1 MLSVSREC
9 DLLNTLVSSEKKK
22 TGSVWRKIKFGIPL
36 YTMMIP
42 GFIYLFIN
50 NYLPMA
56 GLVVAFKQY
65 DARKGIFGSDFIGF
79 QNFKY
84 LFATKDALVITR
96 NTLLYNAAFIVLNTV
111 LSIFIAILL
120 SELFSIGARKL
131 YQSVILLPFLISTVI
146 AGYIVYGFL
155 SADSGFINKSV
166 LPLLGIDDISWY
178 NEPKYWPVVITFV
191 YIWKNVGYNCI
202 IYLSAI
208 IGIDRQY
215 YEAAALEGAD
225 KIRQIFSITLP
236 MIKSVTIMLILL
248 AIGRIFYADFGLFY
262 QVPMN
267 SGALFPT
274 TNVIDTYVYRS
285 LIQIGNIGM
294 SSAAGFY
301 QSIVGLVLVSVSNL
315 VIRKVDPES
324 ALF

>member
-1 MLSVSREC
+1 M
-9 DLLNTLVSSEKKK
+9 NTLAASEKKK
-22 TGSVWRKIKFGIPL
+22 AGSVWRRLKFGIPL

-42 GFIYLFIN
+42 GFIYLFVN
-50 NYLPMA
+50 NYMPMA
-56 GLVVAFKQY
+56 GLIVAFKQY

-96 NTLLYNAAFIVLNTV
+96 NTLLYNGAFIVLNTV

-120 SELFSIGARKL
+120 SELFSVGARKL

-155 SADSGFINKSV
+155 SADSGFINKSI

-178 NEPKYWPVVITFV
+178 NEPKYWPVIITLV

-215 YEAAALEGAD
+215 YEAAAL
-225 KIRQIFSITLP
+225 
-236 MIKSVTIMLILL
+236 
-248 AIGRIFYADFGLFY
+248 
-262 QVPMN
+262 
-267 SGALFPT
+267 
-274 TNVIDTYVYRS
+274 
-285 LIQIGNIGM
+285 
-294 SSAAGFY
+294 
-301 QSIVGLVLVSVSNL
+301 
-315 VIRKVDPES
+315 
-324 ALF
+324 

>member
-1 MLSVSREC
+1 MLI
-9 DLLNTLVSSEKKK
+9 TLAASEKKK
-22 TGSVWRKIKFGIPL
+22 AGSVWRRLKFGIPL

-42 GFIYLFIN
+42 GFIYLFVN
-50 NYLPMA
+50 NYMPMA
-56 GLVVAFKQY
+56 GLIVAFKQY

-96 NTLLYNAAFIVLNTV
+96 NTLLYNGAFIVLNTV

-120 SELFSIGARKL
+120 SELFSVGARKL

-155 SADSGFINKSV
+155 SADSGFINKSI

-178 NEPKYWPVVITFV
+178 NEPKYWPVIITLV

-215 YEAAALEGAD
+215 YEAAALEGAG
-225 KIRQIFSITLP
+225 KVRQIFSITLP

-315 VIRKVDPES
+315 VIRRADPES

>member
-1 MLSVSREC
+1 MA
-9 DLLNTLVSSEKKK
+9 NAKAISSTRPSGK
-22 TGSVWRKIKFGIPL
+22 GSILRRLRFGIPL

-42 GFIYLFIN
+42 GMLYLFIN

-56 GLVVAFKQY
+56 GLVVAFKKYNAKQ
-65 DARKGIFGSDFIGF
+65 GIFGSDWVGF
-79 QNFKY
+79 SNFEY
-84 LFATKDALVITR
+84 LFKTSDAWVITR
-96 NTLLYNAAFIVLNTV
+96 NTLLYNTAFIIVNTV

-120 SELFSIGARKL
+120 SELFSVTARKF
-131 YQSVILLPFLISTVI
+131 YQSAILLPFLISTVI
-146 AGYIVYGFL
+146 AGYLVFGFL
-155 SADSGFINKSV
+155 STDSGFINKSI
-166 LPLLGIDDISWY
+166 LPLLGIDPIAWY
-178 NEPKYWPVVITFV
+178 NEPDYWPVILILVN
-191 YIWKNVGYNCI
+191 IWKNVGYNCI

-215 YEAAALEGAD
+215 YEAASLEGAG
-225 KIRQIFSITLP
+225 KVRQIFSITIP
-236 MIKSVTIMLILL
+236 MIKPVTIMLVLL

-267 SGALFPT
+267 SGALYPT

-285 LIQIGNIGM
+285 LLQIGNIGM

-301 QSIVGLVLVSVSNL
+301 QSIVGLVLVTCANL

>member
-1 MLSVSREC
+1 M
-9 DLLNTLVSSEKKK
+9 NTLVSSEKKK

-215 YEAAALEGAD
+215 YEAAALEGAG

-294 SSAAGFY
+294 SSACLLY
-301 QSIVGLVLVSVSNL
+301 TSPSPRDS
-315 VIRKVDPES
+315 
-324 ALF
+324 

>member
-1 MLSVSREC
+1 M
-9 DLLNTLVSSEKKK
+9 NTLVSSEKKK

-215 YEAAALEGAD
+215 YEAAALEGAG

-262 QVPMN
+262 QVPMD
-267 SGALFPT
+267 SGALYNV
-274 TNVIDTYVYRS
+274 TNTIDTYVYRS
-285 LIQIGNIGM
+285 MMVLNNI
-294 SSAAGFY
+294 SSASAASAFQSVCGFLLVFTVNM
-301 QSIVGLVLVSVSNL
+301 IV
-315 VIRKVDPES
+315 RKLDRDN

>member
-1 MLSVSREC
+1 MENVKRG
-9 DLLNTLVSSEKKK
+9 K
-22 TGSVWRKIKFGIPL
+22 GSKILKQLKFGFPL

-42 GFIYLFIN
+42 GMIYLFIN
-50 NYLPMA
+50 NYMPMA

-65 DARKGIFGSDFIGF
+65 NAKQGIFSSPWIGL
-79 QNFKY
+79 QNFEY
-84 LFATKDALVITR
+84 LFKTKDAWVITR
-96 NTLLYNAAFIVLNTV
+96 NTLLYNTVFIILNTV

-120 SELFSIGARKL
+120 SELFSIRARKF
-131 YQSVILLPFLISTVI
+131 YQSTILLPFLISTVI
-146 AGYIVYGFL
+146 AGYLVFGFL
-155 SADSGFINKSV
+155 STDSGFVNKTI
-166 LPLLGIDDISWY
+166 LPLLGKEPIAWY
-178 NEPKYWPVVITFV
+178 NEPKYWPVVITIV

-215 YEAAALEGAD
+215 YEAAALEGAG

-236 MIKSVTIMLILL
+236 MIKSVTIMLVLL

-267 SGALFPT
+267 SGALYPT

-285 LIQIGNIGM
+285 LLQIGNIGM

-301 QSIVGLVLVSVSNL
+301 QSVVGLILVTLANL
-315 VIRKVDPES
+315 VIRKIDPES

>member
-1 MLSVSREC
+1 M
-9 DLLNTLVSSEKKK
+9 NTLADSEKKK
-22 TGSVWRKIKFGIPL
+22 AGSVWRRLKFGIPL

-42 GFIYLFIN
+42 GFIYLFVN
-50 NYLPMA
+50 NYMPMA
-56 GLVVAFKQY
+56 GLIVAFKQY

-96 NTLLYNAAFIVLNTV
+96 NTLLYNGVFIVLNTV

-120 SELFSIGARKL
+120 SELFSVGARKL

-155 SADSGFINKSV
+155 SADSGFINKSI

-178 NEPKYWPVVITFV
+178 NEPKYWPVIITLV

-215 YEAAALEGAD
+215 YEAAALEGAG
-225 KIRQIFSITLP
+225 KVRQIFSITLP

-315 VIRKVDPES
+315 VIRRADPES

>member
-1 MLSVSREC
+1 MLKASAA
-9 DLLNTLVSSEKKK
+9 NEKKGK
-22 TGSVWRKIKFGIPL
+22 SIWRRLKFGIPL

-42 GFIYLFIN
+42 GFIYLIIN
-50 NYLPMA
+50 NYMPMA

-65 DARKGIFGSDFIGF
+65 DARKGIFGSDFIGL

-96 NTLLYNAAFIVLNTV
+96 NTLLYNALFIVLNTV

-120 SELFSIGARKL
+120 SELFSVGARKI

-146 AGYIVYGFL
+146 AGYIVFGFL
-155 SADSGFINKSV
+155 SADSGFVNKSI
-166 LPLLGIDDISWY
+166 LPLFGIEGISWY
-178 NEPKYWPVVITFV
+178 NEPKYWPVIITLV

-215 YEAAALEGAD
+215 YEAAALEGAG
-225 KIRQIFSITLP
+225 KVRQIFSITLP

-301 QSIVGLVLVSVSNL
+301 QSIVGLVLVSISNL

>member
-1 MLSVSREC
+1 
-9 DLLNTLVSSEKKK
+9 
-22 TGSVWRKIKFGIPL
+22 
-36 YTMMIP
+36 
-42 GFIYLFIN
+42 
-50 NYLPMA
+50 
-56 GLVVAFKQY
+56 
-65 DARKGIFGSDFIGF
+65 
-79 QNFKY
+79 
-84 LFATKDALVITR
+84 
-96 NTLLYNAAFIVLNTV
+96 
-111 LSIFIAILL
+111 
-120 SELFSIGARKL
+120 
-131 YQSVILLPFLISTVI
+131 
-146 AGYIVYGFL
+146 
-155 SADSGFINKSV
+155 
-166 LPLLGIDDISWY
+166 
-178 NEPKYWPVVITFV
+178 
-191 YIWKNVGYNCI
+191 
-202 IYLSAI
+202 
-208 IGIDRQY
+208 
-215 YEAAALEGAD
+215 
-225 KIRQIFSITLP
+225 

>member
-1 MLSVSREC
+1 M
-9 DLLNTLVSSEKKK
+9 
-22 TGSVWRKIKFGIPL
+22 
-36 YTMMIP
+36 
-42 GFIYLFIN
+42 FIN

-215 YEAAALEGAD
+215 YEAAALEGAG

>member
-1 MLSVSREC
+1 MLKASAA
-9 DLLNTLVSSEKKK
+9 NEKKGK
-22 TGSVWRKIKFGIPL
+22 SIWRRLKFGIPL

-42 GFIYLFIN
+42 GFIYLIIN
-50 NYLPMA
+50 NYMPMA

-65 DARKGIFGSDFIGF
+65 DARKGIFGSDFIGL

-96 NTLLYNAAFIVLNTV
+96 NTLLYNALFIVLNTV

-120 SELFSIGARKL
+120 SELFSVGARKI

-146 AGYIVYGFL
+146 AGYIVFGFL
-155 SADSGFINKSV
+155 SADSGFVNKSI
-166 LPLLGIDDISWY
+166 LPLFGIEGISWY
-178 NEPKYWPVVITFV
+178 NEPKYWPVIITLV

-215 YEAAALEGAD
+215 YEAAALEGAG

-301 QSIVGLVLVSVSNL
+301 QSIVGLVLVSISNL

>member
-1 MLSVSREC
+1 M
-9 DLLNTLVSSEKKK
+9 NTLADSEKKK
-22 TGSVWRKIKFGIPL
+22 AGSVWRRLKFGIPL

-42 GFIYLFIN
+42 GFIYLFVN
-50 NYLPMA
+50 NYMPMA
-56 GLVVAFKQY
+56 GLIVAFKQY

-96 NTLLYNAAFIVLNTV
+96 NTLLYNGAFIVLNTV

-120 SELFSIGARKL
+120 SELFSVGARKL

-155 SADSGFINKSV
+155 SADSGFINKSI

-178 NEPKYWPVVITFV
+178 NEPKYWPVIITLV

-215 YEAAALEGAD
+215 YEAAALEGAG
-225 KIRQIFSITLP
+225 KVRQIFSITLP

-315 VIRKVDPES
+315 VIRRADPES

>member
-1 MLSVSREC
+1 M
-9 DLLNTLVSSEKKK
+9 NTLAASEKKK
-22 TGSVWRKIKFGIPL
+22 AGSVWRRLKFGIPL

-42 GFIYLFIN
+42 GFIYLFVN
-50 NYLPMA
+50 NYMPMA
-56 GLVVAFKQY
+56 GLIVAFKQY

-96 NTLLYNAAFIVLNTV
+96 NTLLYNGVFIVLNTV

-120 SELFSIGARKL
+120 SELFSVGARKL

-155 SADSGFINKSV
+155 SADSGFINKSI

-178 NEPKYWPVVITFV
+178 NEPKYWPVIITLV

-215 YEAAALEGAD
+215 YEAAALEGAG
-225 KIRQIFSITLP
+225 KVRQIFSITLP

-315 VIRKVDPES
+315 VIRRADPES

>member
-1 MLSVSREC
+1 
-9 DLLNTLVSSEKKK
+9 
-22 TGSVWRKIKFGIPL
+22 
-36 YTMMIP
+36 
-42 GFIYLFIN
+42 
-50 NYLPMA
+50 MA

-215 YEAAALEGAD
+215 YEAAALEGAG

>member
-1 MLSVSREC
+1 M
-9 DLLNTLVSSEKKK
+9 NTLAASEKKK
-22 TGSVWRKIKFGIPL
+22 AGSVWRRLKFGIPL

-42 GFIYLFIN
+42 GFIYLFVN
-50 NYLPMA
+50 NYMPMA
-56 GLVVAFKQY
+56 GLIVAFKQY
-65 DARKGIFGSDFIGF
+65 DARKGIFGSDFIRF

-96 NTLLYNAAFIVLNTV
+96 NTLLYNGVFIVLNTV

-120 SELFSIGARKL
+120 SELFSVGARKL

-155 SADSGFINKSV
+155 SADSGFISKSI

-178 NEPKYWPVVITFV
+178 NEPKYWPVIITLV

-215 YEAAALEGAD
+215 YEAAALEGAG
-225 KIRQIFSITLP
+225 KVRQIFSITLP
-236 MIKSVTIMLILL
+236 MIKAVTIMLILL

-315 VIRKVDPES
+315 VIRRADPES

>member
-1 MLSVSREC
+1 MTKGKPRGTVSA
-9 DLLNTLVSSEKKK
+9 
-22 TGSVWRKIKFGIPL
+22 TGGGGLWRRLRFGIPL

-42 GFIYLFIN
+42 GMLYLLIN

-65 DARKGIFGSDFIGF
+65 NARKGIFGSDWVGLA
-79 QNFKY
+79 NFEY
-84 LFATKDALVITR
+84 LFKTSDAWVITR
-96 NTLLYNAAFIVLNTV
+96 NTLLYNAAFIVINTV
-111 LSIFIAILL
+111 LSIFVAILL
-120 SELFSIGARKL
+120 SELFSVTARKI
-131 YQSVILLPFLISTVI
+131 YQSAILLPFLISTVI
-146 AGYIVYGFL
+146 AGYLVFGFL
-155 SADSGFINKSV
+155 STDSGFINKTI
-166 LPLLGIDDISWY
+166 LPLLGIDPIAWY
-178 NEPKYWPVVITFV
+178 NEPGYWPVILILVN
-191 YIWKNVGYNCI
+191 IWKNVGYNCI

-215 YEAAALEGAD
+215 YEAASLEGAS
-225 KIRQIFSITLP
+225 KVRQIFSITIP
-236 MIKSVTIMLILL
+236 MIKPVTIMLVLL

-267 SGALFPT
+267 SGALYPT

-285 LIQIGNIGM
+285 LLQIGNIGM

-301 QSIVGLVLVSVSNL
+301 QSIVGLVLVAGANL
-315 VIRKVDPES
+315 VIRKIDPES

>member
-1 MLSVSREC
+1 M
-9 DLLNTLVSSEKKK
+9 LNTLAASEKKK
-22 TGSVWRKIKFGIPL
+22 AGSVWRRLKFGIPL

-42 GFIYLFIN
+42 GFIYLFVN
-50 NYLPMA
+50 NYMPMA
-56 GLVVAFKQY
+56 GLIVAFKQY

-96 NTLLYNAAFIVLNTV
+96 NTLLYNGAFIVLNTV

-120 SELFSIGARKL
+120 SELFSVGARKL

-155 SADSGFINKSV
+155 SADSGFINKSI

-178 NEPKYWPVVITFV
+178 NEPKYWPVIITLV

-215 YEAAALEGAD
+215 YEAAALEGAG
-225 KIRQIFSITLP
+225 KVRQIFSITLP

-315 VIRKVDPES
+315 VIRRADPES

>member
-1 MLSVSREC
+1 MLKASAT
-9 DLLNTLVSSEKKK
+9 NEKKGK
-22 TGSVWRKIKFGIPL
+22 SIWRRLKFGIPL
-36 YTMMIP
+36 YTMMLP
-42 GFIYLFIN
+42 GFIYLIIN
-50 NYLPMA
+50 NYMPMA

-65 DARKGIFGSDFIGF
+65 DARKGIFGSDFIGL

-96 NTLLYNAAFIVLNTV
+96 NTLLYNAVFIVLNTV

-120 SELFSIGARKL
+120 SELFSVAARKI

-146 AGYIVYGFL
+146 AGYIVFGFL
-155 SADSGFINKSV
+155 SADSGFVNKSI
-166 LPLLGIDDISWY
+166 LPLLGIDGISWY
-178 NEPKYWPVVITFV
+178 NEPKYWPVIITLV
-191 YIWKNVGYNCI
+191 YIWKNIGYNCI

-215 YEAAALEGAD
+215 YEAAALEGAG
-225 KIRQIFSITLP
+225 KVRQIFSITLP

-315 VIRKVDPES
+315 VIRRVDPES

>member
-1 MLSVSREC
+1 M
-9 DLLNTLVSSEKKK
+9 LNTLAASEKKK
-22 TGSVWRKIKFGIPL
+22 AGSVWRRLKFGIPL

-42 GFIYLFIN
+42 GFIYLFVN
-50 NYLPMA
+50 NYMPMA
-56 GLVVAFKQY
+56 GLIVAFKQY

-96 NTLLYNAAFIVLNTV
+96 NTLLYNGVFIVLNTV

-120 SELFSIGARKL
+120 SELFSVGARKL

-155 SADSGFINKSV
+155 SADSGFINKSI

-178 NEPKYWPVVITFV
+178 NEPKYWPVIITLV

-215 YEAAALEGAD
+215 YEAAALEGAG
-225 KIRQIFSITLP
+225 KVRQIFSITLP

-315 VIRKVDPES
+315 VIRRADPES

>member
-215 YEAAALEGAD
+215 YEAAALEGAG

>member
-1 MLSVSREC
+1 
-9 DLLNTLVSSEKKK
+9 LNTLADSEKKK
-22 TGSVWRKIKFGIPL
+22 AGSVWRRLKFGIPL

-42 GFIYLFIN
+42 GFIYLFVN
-50 NYLPMA
+50 NYMPMA
-56 GLVVAFKQY
+56 GLIVAFKQY

-96 NTLLYNAAFIVLNTV
+96 NTLLYNGAFIVLNTV

-120 SELFSIGARKL
+120 SELFSVGARKL

-155 SADSGFINKSV
+155 SADSGFINKSI

-178 NEPKYWPVVITFV
+178 NEPKYWPVIITLV

-215 YEAAALEGAD
+215 YEAAALEGAG
-225 KIRQIFSITLP
+225 KVRQIFSITLP

-315 VIRKVDPES
+315 VIRRADPES

>member
-1 MLSVSREC
+1 M
-9 DLLNTLVSSEKKK
+9 NTLSASEKKK
-22 TGSVWRKIKFGIPL
+22 TGSVWRRIKFGIPL

-50 NYLPMA
+50 NYMPMA

-65 DARKGIFGSDFIGF
+65 DARRGIFGSDFIGF

-120 SELFSIGARKL
+120 SELFSVRARKL

-155 SADSGFINKSV
+155 SADSGFINKSI
-166 LPLLGIDDISWY
+166 LPLLGIENISWY
-178 NEPKYWPVVITFV
+178 NEPKYWPVVITLV

-215 YEAAALEGAD
+215 YEAAALEGAG
-225 KIRQIFSITLP
+225 KVRQIFSITLP

-301 QSIVGLVLVSVSNL
+301 QSIVGLVLVSVSNI
-315 VIRKVDPES
+315 VIRKIDPES

>member
-1 MLSVSREC
+1 
-9 DLLNTLVSSEKKK
+9 
-22 TGSVWRKIKFGIPL
+22 
-36 YTMMIP
+36 MMIP
-42 GFIYLFIN
+42 GFIYLFVN
-50 NYLPMA
+50 NYMPMA
-56 GLVVAFKQY
+56 GLIVAFKQY

-96 NTLLYNAAFIVLNTV
+96 NTLLYNGVFIVLNTV

-120 SELFSIGARKL
+120 SELFSVGARKL

-155 SADSGFINKSV
+155 SADSGFINKSI

-178 NEPKYWPVVITFV
+178 NEPKYWPVIITLV

-215 YEAAALEGAD
+215 YEAAALEGAG
-225 KIRQIFSITLP
+225 KVRQIFSITLP

-315 VIRKVDPES
+315 VIRRADPES

>member
-1 MLSVSREC
+1 M
-9 DLLNTLVSSEKKK
+9 NTLADSEKKK
-22 TGSVWRKIKFGIPL
+22 AGSVWRRLKFGIPL

-42 GFIYLFIN
+42 GFIYLFVN
-50 NYLPMA
+50 NYMPMA
-56 GLVVAFKQY
+56 GLIVAFKQY

-96 NTLLYNAAFIVLNTV
+96 NTLLYNGAFIVLNTV

-120 SELFSIGARKL
+120 SELFSVGARKL

-155 SADSGFINKSV
+155 SADSGFINKSI

-178 NEPKYWPVVITFV
+178 NEPKYWPVIITLV

-215 YEAAALEGAD
+215 YEAAALEGAG
-225 KIRQIFSITLP
+225 KVRQIFSITLP

-262 QVPMN
+262 QVPMH

-315 VIRKVDPES
+315 VIRRADPES

>member
-1 MLSVSREC
+1 
-9 DLLNTLVSSEKKK
+9 
-22 TGSVWRKIKFGIPL
+22 
-36 YTMMIP
+36 MIP

-215 YEAAALEGAD
+215 YEAAALEGAG

>member
-1 MLSVSREC
+1 MLKASAA
-9 DLLNTLVSSEKKK
+9 NEKKGK
-22 TGSVWRKIKFGIPL
+22 SIWRRLRFGIPL

-42 GFIYLFIN
+42 GFIYLIIN
-50 NYLPMA
+50 NYMPMA

-65 DARKGIFGSDFIGF
+65 DARKGIFASDFIGL

-96 NTLLYNAAFIVLNTV
+96 NTLLYNALFIVLNTV

-120 SELFSIGARKL
+120 SELFSVGARKI

-146 AGYIVYGFL
+146 AGYIVFGFL
-155 SADSGFINKSV
+155 SADSGFVNKSI
-166 LPLLGIDDISWY
+166 LPLFGIEGISWY
-178 NEPKYWPVVITFV
+178 NEPKYWPVIITLV

-215 YEAAALEGAD
+215 YEAAALEGAG

-301 QSIVGLVLVSVSNL
+301 QSIVGLVLVSISNL

>member
-1 MLSVSREC
+1 M
-9 DLLNTLVSSEKKK
+9 NTLVSSEKKK

-215 YEAAALEGAD
+215 YEAAALEGAG

>member
-1 MLSVSREC
+1 M
-9 DLLNTLVSSEKKK
+9 NTLVSSEKKK

-65 DARKGIFGSDFIGF
+65 DARKGIFGTDFIGF

-215 YEAAALEGAD
+215 YEAAALEGAG

>member
-1 MLSVSREC
+1 MCIR
-9 DLLNTLVSSEKKK
+9 D
-22 TGSVWRKIKFGIPL
+22 R
-36 YTMMIP
+36 
-42 GFIYLFIN
+42 
-50 NYLPMA
+50 
-56 GLVVAFKQY
+56 
-65 DARKGIFGSDFIGF
+65 
-79 QNFKY
+79 
-84 LFATKDALVITR
+84 
-96 NTLLYNAAFIVLNTV
+96 
-111 LSIFIAILL
+111 
-120 SELFSIGARKL
+120 
-131 YQSVILLPFLISTVI
+131 
-146 AGYIVYGFL
+146 
-155 SADSGFINKSV
+155 
-166 LPLLGIDDISWY
+166 
-178 NEPKYWPVVITFV
+178 FV

-215 YEAAALEGAD
+215 YEAAALEGAG

>member
-1 MLSVSREC
+1 
-9 DLLNTLVSSEKKK
+9 
-22 TGSVWRKIKFGIPL
+22 
-36 YTMMIP
+36 MMIP

-215 YEAAALEGAD
+215 YEAAALEGAG

>member
-1 MLSVSREC
+1 M
-9 DLLNTLVSSEKKK
+9 NTLAASEKKK
-22 TGSVWRKIKFGIPL
+22 AGSVWRRLKFGIPL

-42 GFIYLFIN
+42 GFIYLFVN
-50 NYLPMA
+50 NYMPMA
-56 GLVVAFKQY
+56 GLIVAFKQY

-96 NTLLYNAAFIVLNTV
+96 NTLLYNGAFIVLNTV

-120 SELFSIGARKL
+120 SELFSVGARKL

-155 SADSGFINKSV
+155 SADSGFINKSI

-178 NEPKYWPVVITFV
+178 NEPKYWPVIITLV

-215 YEAAALEGAD
+215 YEAAALEGAG
-225 KIRQIFSITLP
+225 KVRQIFSITLP

-301 QSIVGLVLVSVSNL
+301 QSIVGLVLVSVSKL
-315 VIRKVDPES
+315 VIRRADPES

>member
-1 MLSVSREC
+1 M
-9 DLLNTLVSSEKKK
+9 NTLAASEKKK
-22 TGSVWRKIKFGIPL
+22 AGSVWRRLKFGIPL

-42 GFIYLFIN
+42 GFIYLFVN
-50 NYLPMA
+50 NYMPMA
-56 GLVVAFKQY
+56 GLIVAFKQY

-96 NTLLYNAAFIVLNTV
+96 NTLLYNGAFIVLNTV

-120 SELFSIGARKL
+120 SELFSVGARKL

-155 SADSGFINKSV
+155 SADSGFINKSI

-178 NEPKYWPVVITFV
+178 NEPKYWPVIITLV

-215 YEAAALEGAD
+215 YEAAALEGAG
-225 KIRQIFSITLP
+225 KVRQIFSITLP

-262 QVPMN
+262 QIPMN
-267 SGALFPT
+267 SGTLYGVT
-274 TNVIDTYVYRS
+274 RTIDVYVYNALMKS
-285 LIQIGNIGM
+285 SDYGM
-294 SSAAGFY
+294 SSAASVY
-301 QSIVGLVLVSVSNL
+301 QSIVGFVMIIAVNAL
-315 VIRKVDPES
+315 IRKTSKEN

>member
-1 MLSVSREC
+1 
-9 DLLNTLVSSEKKK
+9 
-22 TGSVWRKIKFGIPL
+22 
-36 YTMMIP
+36 MMIP
-42 GFIYLFIN
+42 GFIYLFVN
-50 NYLPMA
+50 NYMPMA
-56 GLVVAFKQY
+56 GLIVAFKQY

-96 NTLLYNAAFIVLNTV
+96 NTLLYNGAFIVLNTV

-120 SELFSIGARKL
+120 SELFSVGARKL

-155 SADSGFINKSV
+155 SADSGFINKSI

-178 NEPKYWPVVITFV
+178 NEPKYWPVIITLV

-215 YEAAALEGAD
+215 YEAAALEGAG
-225 KIRQIFSITLP
+225 KVRQIFSITLP

-315 VIRKVDPES
+315 VIRRADPES

>member
-1 MLSVSREC
+1 MI
-9 DLLNTLVSSEKKK
+9 TLAASEKKK
-22 TGSVWRKIKFGIPL
+22 AGSVWRRLKFGIPL

-42 GFIYLFIN
+42 GFIYLFVN
-50 NYLPMA
+50 NYMPMA
-56 GLVVAFKQY
+56 GLIVAFKQY

-96 NTLLYNAAFIVLNTV
+96 NTLLYNGAFIVLNTV

-120 SELFSIGARKL
+120 SELFSVGARKL

-155 SADSGFINKSV
+155 SADSGFINKSI

-178 NEPKYWPVVITFV
+178 NEPKYWPVIITLV

-215 YEAAALEGAD
+215 YEAAALEGAG
-225 KIRQIFSITLP
+225 KVRQIFSITLP

-315 VIRKVDPES
+315 VIRRADPES

>member
-1 MLSVSREC
+1 M
-9 DLLNTLVSSEKKK
+9 NTLAASENRKA
-22 TGSVWRKIKFGIPL
+22 GSVWRRLKFGIPL

-42 GFIYLFIN
+42 GFIYLFVN
-50 NYLPMA
+50 NYMPMA
-56 GLVVAFKQY
+56 GLIVAFKQY

-96 NTLLYNAAFIVLNTV
+96 NTLLYNGVFIVLNTV

-120 SELFSIGARKL
+120 SELFSVGARKL

-155 SADSGFINKSV
+155 SADSGFINKSI

-178 NEPKYWPVVITFV
+178 NEPKYWPVIITLV

-215 YEAAALEGAD
+215 YEAAALEGAG
-225 KIRQIFSITLP
+225 KVRQIFSITLP

-315 VIRKVDPES
+315 VIRRADPES